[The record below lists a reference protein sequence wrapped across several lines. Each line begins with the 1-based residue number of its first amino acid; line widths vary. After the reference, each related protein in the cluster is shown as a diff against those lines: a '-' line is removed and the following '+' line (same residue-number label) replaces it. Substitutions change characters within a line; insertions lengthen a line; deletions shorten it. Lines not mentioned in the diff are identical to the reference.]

1 MGFCEEAV
9 MKCRRAVS
17 VVLAVLFAVFLAAW
31 AAVMPGEGVGLY
43 VLGIAAFGAT
53 CAACM
58 TVAVRLGVLRKKEGG
73 TGQLRGV
80 CAITSR
86 TS

>member
-1 MGFCEEAV
+1 
-9 MKCRRAVS
+9 MKCRRVVS

-31 AAVMPGEGVGLY
+31 VVAMLGEGLGLY
-43 VLGIAAFGAT
+43 AVGIVAFGVV

-58 TVAVRLGVLRKKEGG
+58 TVAVRPGTLHKKEDA
-73 TGQLRGV
+73 TDQPLALR
-80 CAITSR
+80 AITSR